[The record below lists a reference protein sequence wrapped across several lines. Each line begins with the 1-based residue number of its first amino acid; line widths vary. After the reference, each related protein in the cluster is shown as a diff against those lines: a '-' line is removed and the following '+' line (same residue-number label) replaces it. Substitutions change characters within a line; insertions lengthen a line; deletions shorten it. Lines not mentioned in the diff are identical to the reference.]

1 MQVSY
6 RRMMTEIL
14 VTPLGSD
21 LYRVEVKEGDT
32 QTIHDV
38 TIASEDLTTLG
49 RGHGPHALLEE
60 SFRFLLEREPK
71 EAILPRF
78 ELLVIARY
86 FPDYPAEIT
95 RRMAG
100 R

>member
-1 MQVSY
+1 
-6 RRMMTEIL
+6 MTEIL
-14 VTPLGSD
+14 VTSLGSD

-32 QTIHDV
+32 HTVHDV
-38 TIASEDLTTLG
+38 NVDRVAISAYAQ
-49 RGHGPHALLEE
+49 GHGPEALVEE

-78 ELLVIARY
+78 DLPVIARY
-86 FPDYPAEIT
+86 FPDYPNEIK
-95 RRMAG
+95 RRMTG

>member
-1 MQVSY
+1 
-6 RRMMTEIL
+6 MTEIL
-14 VTPLGSD
+14 VTSLGSD
-21 LYRVEVKEGDT
+21 LYRVEVQESEST
-32 QTIHDV
+32 TIHDV
-38 TIASEDLTTLG
+38 TVAPADLMAFG
-49 RGHGPHALLEE
+49 RGQGAPRLLEE

-78 ELLVIARY
+78 SIGVIARY

-95 RRMAG
+95 RRLAA